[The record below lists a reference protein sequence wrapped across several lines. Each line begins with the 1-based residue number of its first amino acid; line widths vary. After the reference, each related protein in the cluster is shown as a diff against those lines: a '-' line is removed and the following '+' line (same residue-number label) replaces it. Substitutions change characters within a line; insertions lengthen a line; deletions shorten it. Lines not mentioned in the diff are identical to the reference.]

1 MTKMWSVVSLF
12 VVSLFI
18 SSLFVASVF
27 FFRKLQYFTCF
38 ATVRPAGASFA
49 GFSVLCQSLCAWQQ
63 LDLSIWSAGGVQSWW
78 GVDDG
83 RGGYG
88 GGQYWQ
94 KTKIQSNFHCKF
106 QVQLDSQMVE
116 DLAID
121 ADLLRF
127 ETALSLSLKLGR
139 KVLKPILLKTGFL
152 LTFLF

>member
-1 MTKMWSVVSLF
+1 MRSVVSLFVIPLFFVTPLFFVSLF

-49 GFSVLCQSLCAWQQ
+49 GFSVLCHSLCAWQQ
-63 LDLSIWSAGGVQSWW
+63 LDLSIWSAGGVQSWR

-88 GGQYWQ
+88 RGQ
-94 KTKIQSNFHCKF
+94 THPDTFFFVMI
-106 QVQLDSQMVE
+106 
-116 DLAID
+116 
-121 ADLLRF
+121 
-127 ETALSLSLKLGR
+127 
-139 KVLKPILLKTGFL
+139 ILLY
-152 LTFLF
+152 TFHAVEEVKHTRNILFYTVALPRLYAFSWPTLSW